1 MKPYRK
7 PKSTRAGNTDYI
19 ADQRTPGISADD
31 KSDFGRGAAGRETT
45 YRKVP
50 ESAKNQVKETP
61 IKVKGR
67 VPKGF

>member
-7 PKSTRAGNTDYI
+7 PRSSRAGNTDYI
-19 ADQRTPGISADD
+19 ADQKTPGISADD
-31 KSDFGRGAAGRETT
+31 KSDFGRGASGRSTT

-50 ESAKNQVKETP
+50 GSTKNQVKEIQVK
-61 IKVKGR
+61 IKGK